1 MPFGI
6 YIISNHYFM
15 HSLHNP
21 KALAER
27 IDAYFRYI
35 QGEYHI
41 EKAPAKTKKETELE
55 DKIVWD
61 RLPEPALL
69 TGLVLFLGF
78 SSRQEFEAHERQGR
92 YKKQLRKAWL
102 RVEAEYE
109 KKLHQQA
116 PTGAIF
122 ALKSMGWTDKA
133 DSALHEAMPKILRI
147 EIVEAGPQ
155 VAGNEKDVAL

>member
-1 MPFGI
+1 
-6 YIISNHYFM
+6 M
-15 HSLHNP
+15 HSLHSP

-27 IDAYFRYI
+27 IDAYFLYI

-41 EKAPAKTKKETELE
+41 EKAPAKTKKETEFE
-55 DKIVWD
+55 DKIIWD

-69 TGLVLFLGF
+69 TGLALFLGF
-78 SSRQEFEAHERQGR
+78 NSRQEFEFHEHQGR
-92 YKKQLRKAWL
+92 HKKQLSKARL

-133 DSALHEAMPKILRI
+133 DSALHEIMPKSLRI
-147 EIVEAGPQ
+147 EIVEGGPQ
-155 VAGNEKDVAL
+155 VAGNEKDVAI